1 MEELFSDNRLEELE
15 EKIDILLQGYRDIQE
30 QKGCSMARIEV
41 LENENRELKVQVA
54 RLEEDRQVMLHKV
67 KNILEKIQRID
78 G

>member
-15 EKIDILLQGYRDIQE
+15 EKIDTLLQGYRDIRE
-30 QKGCSMARIEV
+30 QKGCSIARIEV
-41 LENENRELKVQVA
+41 LENENKELKVQVA